1 MSASAPPGNASSAGG
16 LQRCSLSCQS
26 FTAVPRAPPTPPLL
40 YSPASFPSLCLHLHP
55 LSLLLLLLLAFCQ
68 LCIAL
73 NSMEHVRLV
82 LTQLPRDLDWQGVER
97 AMEESCG
104 LEGKEQVYKAL
115 NGQLYNM
122 DLDLQREAKHLI
134 TLLSEKVGAKVPSA
148 AMLASSSSK

>member
-1 MSASAPPGNASSAGG
+1 
-16 LQRCSLSCQS
+16 
-26 FTAVPRAPPTPPLL
+26 
-40 YSPASFPSLCLHLHP
+40 
-55 LSLLLLLLLAFCQ
+55 
-68 LCIAL
+68 
-73 NSMEHVRLV
+73 MEHVRVV

-134 TLLSEKVGAKVPSA
+134 TLLTEKVGEGLRPSA
-148 AMLASSSSK
+148 RTRFASSFNQSDFFLLLFSSQMQPELRRYIQHISLSPDSINNDDVGSWLFF

>member
-1 MSASAPPGNASSAGG
+1 
-16 LQRCSLSCQS
+16 
-26 FTAVPRAPPTPPLL
+26 
-40 YSPASFPSLCLHLHP
+40 
-55 LSLLLLLLLAFCQ
+55 
-68 LCIAL
+68 
-73 NSMEHVRLV
+73 MEHVRVV

-134 TLLSEKVGAKVPSA
+134 TLLTEKVGEGLRPSA
-148 AMLASSSSK
+148 RTRFEINPISFFSRLSRRCSRSCGGTSSTSACLQTPSTMMT